1 MGCVIFWR
9 ECIMT
14 ENPNDSREAQDEAF
28 LERVA
33 AQLRSPAF
41 LDESFEARLMEK
53 VRSEGPLFFSA
64 LPSSERS
71 PSWWRTE
78 RVVRVSP
85 LKGLAI
91 AAGLAGIIALSSL
104 VDGKKTESGS
114 DLAQGS
120 ATTYRV
126 AGSDTVHVV
135 RFVFVDPRA
144 STVEIV
150 GDFNAWTKGVT
161 KLERTAAPGVWSAS
175 VALPTGRHEYAFI
188 INGTRWIAD
197 PLAPTTSDDFGT
209 ESAVIHVGAMHQSA
223 T

>member
-1 MGCVIFWR
+1 
-9 ECIMT
+9 MT
-14 ENPNDSREAQDEAF
+14 ENPSDSREAQDAAF

-33 AQLRSPAF
+33 APLRAPEF
-41 LDESFEARLMEK
+41 LDETFEARLMEK
-53 VRSEGPLFFSA
+53 IRREGALSHSVPSA
-64 LPSSERS
+64 SGTA
-71 PSWWRTE
+71 SWWRTE
-78 RVVRVSP
+78 RLVRVSP

-91 AAGLAGIIALSSL
+91 AAGLAGIIALSTL
-104 VDGKKTESGS
+104 RDGPAAESGS
-114 DLAQGS
+114 DFAKGQASAQS
-120 ATTYRV
+120 V
-126 AGSDTVHVV
+126 AGTDTVHVV

-175 VALPTGRHEYAFI
+175 VALPAGRHEYAFI

-197 PLAPTTSDDFGT
+197 PLAPKTSDDFGT
-209 ESAVIHVGAMHQSA
+209 ESAVIHVGSMHQSA

>member
-1 MGCVIFWR
+1 
-9 ECIMT
+9 MT

-33 AQLRSPAF
+33 AQLRSPVF
-41 LDESFEARLMEK
+41 LDESFETRLMEK
-53 VRSEGPLFFSA
+53 VRGEGSLY
-64 LPSSERS
+64 RS
-71 PSWWRTE
+71 PPSAGPSKSWWRTE

-91 AAGLAGIIALSSL
+91 AAGLAGIVALSTL
-104 VDGKKTESGS
+104 RNGGKPDSGS
-114 DLAQGS
+114 YLAKGVTAAQS
-120 ATTYRV
+120 D

-161 KLERTAAPGVWSAS
+161 RLERTAAPGVWSAS
-175 VALPTGRHEYAFI
+175 VALPAGRHEYAFI
-188 INGTRWIAD
+188 INGSRWIAD

-209 ESAVIHVGAMHQSA
+209 ESAVIHVGSTHQRA

>member
-1 MGCVIFWR
+1 
-9 ECIMT
+9 MT
-14 ENPNDSREAQDEAF
+14 ENPNDSRNAQDEAF

-33 AQLRSPAF
+33 AQLRSPVF
-41 LDESFEARLMEK
+41 LDESFETRLMDK
-53 VRSEGPLFFSA
+53 VRREGSLYHSTPSA
-64 LPSSERS
+64 EPAK
-71 PSWWRTE
+71 SWWRTE

-91 AAGLAGIIALSSL
+91 AAGLAGIIALSTL
-104 VDGKKTESGS
+104 RNANPESGS
-114 DLAQGS
+114 DLAKGVAAVQSG
-120 ATTYRV
+120 
-126 AGSDTVHVV
+126 AGSHTVHVV

-175 VALPTGRHEYAFI
+175 VALPAGRHEYAFI
-188 INGTRWIAD
+188 INGSRWIAD

-209 ESAVIHVGAMHQSA
+209 ESAVIHVGSTHQSA

>member
-1 MGCVIFWR
+1 
-9 ECIMT
+9 MT
-14 ENPNDSREAQDEAF
+14 ENPNDSRAAQDEAF

-33 AQLRSPAF
+33 AQLRSPVF
-41 LDESFEARLMEK
+41 LDESFETRLMEK
-53 VRSEGPLFFSA
+53 VRREGALYQSA
-64 LPSSERS
+64 LSAGPSR
-71 PSWWRTE
+71 SWWRTE

-91 AAGLAGIIALSSL
+91 AAGLAGIIALSTL
-104 VDGKKTESGS
+104 RTADTPASGS
-114 DLAQGS
+114 DLAKGVAAAQGG
-120 ATTYRV
+120 

-161 KLERTAAPGVWSAS
+161 RLEKTAAPGVWSAS
-175 VALPTGRHEYAFI
+175 VALPAGRHEYAFI
-188 INGTRWIAD
+188 INGSRWIAD

-209 ESAVIHVGAMHQSA
+209 ESAVIHVGSTHQSA

>member
-1 MGCVIFWR
+1 
-9 ECIMT
+9 MT
-14 ENPNDSREAQDEAF
+14 ENPSESREAQDAAF

-33 AQLRSPAF
+33 GPLRTPEF
-41 LDESFEARLMEK
+41 LDESFEERLMEK
-53 VRSEGPLFFSA
+53 IRQEASLGDSA
-64 LPSSERS
+64 SAAGRPG
-71 PSWWRTE
+71 SWWRTE

-91 AAGLAGIIALSSL
+91 AAGLAGIIALSTL
-104 VDGKKTESGS
+104 VDGPETGSGS
-114 DLAQGS
+114 DFAKSELTAP
-120 ATTYRV
+120 A
-126 AGSDTVHVV
+126 AAASDTVHVV

-175 VALPTGRHEYAFI
+175 VALPTGRQEYAFI

-197 PLAPTTSDDFGT
+197 PLAPTTSDEFGT
-209 ESAVIHVGAMHQSA
+209 ESAVIHVGSMHQSV

>member
-1 MGCVIFWR
+1 
-9 ECIMT
+9 MT
-14 ENPNDSREAQDEAF
+14 ENPSESREAQDAAF

-33 AQLRSPAF
+33 GPLRTPEF
-41 LDESFEARLMEK
+41 LDESFEERLMEK
-53 VRSEGPLFFSA
+53 IRREASMGARESA
-64 LPSSERS
+64 PGRAG
-71 PSWWRTE
+71 SWWRTE

-85 LKGLAI
+85 LRGLAI
-91 AAGLAGIIALSSL
+91 AAGLAGIVALSTL
-104 VDGKKTESGS
+104 VDGRETGSGS
-114 DLAQGS
+114 DLAKS
-120 ATTYRV
+120 ETTAPAA

-197 PLAPTTSDDFGT
+197 PLAPTTSDEFGT
-209 ESAVIHVGAMHQSA
+209 ESAVIQVGSMHQSA